1 MLTTQVSPKRQ
12 QSVSLQAEPTI
23 ERYFESFNVGN
34 FAATAALFASDGQ
47 LHPPFEDAVV
57 GIDAI
62 SQYLKVEAEGMQA
75 YPQTAE
81 TCATAEGHRRLTVRG
96 RVKALVFTVNTAWI
110 FDLNDRDEIQSVQI
124 KLLASLQELLGL
136 RS

>member
-1 MLTTQVSPKRQ
+1 
-12 QSVSLQAEPTI
+12 
-23 ERYFESFNVGN
+23 
-34 FAATAALFASDGQ
+34 
-47 LHPPFEDAVV
+47 
-57 GIDAI
+57 
-62 SQYLKVEAEGMQA
+62 MQA

-81 TCATAEGHRRLTVRG
+81 TCATAEGNRRLTVRG